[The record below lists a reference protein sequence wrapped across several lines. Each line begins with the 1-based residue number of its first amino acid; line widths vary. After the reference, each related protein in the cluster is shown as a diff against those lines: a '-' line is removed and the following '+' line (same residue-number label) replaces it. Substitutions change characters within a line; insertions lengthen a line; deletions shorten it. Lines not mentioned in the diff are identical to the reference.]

1 MRRGGRSPLI
11 SWYIISSAPLLSSA
25 SAARSGLFP
34 LIPAFMPPV
43 QLDWNTPAA
52 RRRKPPIL
60 LFTHTQDGKG
70 VQNGNTV
77 AHYALSFAL
86 FSKDN
91 D

>member
-1 MRRGGRSPLI
+1 
-11 SWYIISSAPLLSSA
+11 
-25 SAARSGLFP
+25 
-34 LIPAFMPPV
+34 MPPV